1 MTISEFVT
9 EGQFVNPDKIAAID
23 LYGFEKAQELWK
35 NGQPDYKTLNI
46 LRDFSFKNAIEG
58 RKALN
63 MSHFI

>member
-35 NGQPDYKTLNI
+35 NGQPDNKTLNI